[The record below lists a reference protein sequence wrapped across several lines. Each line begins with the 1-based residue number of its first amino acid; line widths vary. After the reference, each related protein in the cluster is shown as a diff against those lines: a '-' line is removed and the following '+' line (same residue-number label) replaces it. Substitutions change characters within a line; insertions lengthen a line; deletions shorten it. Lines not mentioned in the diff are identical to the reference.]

1 MKKILFVGITA
12 LAMASCTHDDY
23 APVSKQEQY
32 QAVFEKEF
40 GAVNPNVNWGF
51 TPQQVFTFDKDG
63 KLIGTRGS
71 DPNAN
76 DWYKYLTVPAPLTD
90 AQKEVVR
97 KWFQNNPNPKGLEV
111 NWSDFFVQQVYKG
124 GTNTEGSKSLETY
137 DILKEDDTPTG
148 SKVTGSNQMDWLH
161 CGNNSNVGEHIN
173 NFNNGNASETN
184 VGEGNNKFHKDR
196 IMYMKDYN
204 TTCFGFHD
212 SYGQTYY
219 DNSYVLIPGDIIDPI
234 VAGMYFVGFDYQMQK
249 YDNGEI
255 RVKPDG
261 YYSDWIVRIAPG
273 LNAPGTAAMRVM
285 VEDIIDS
292 NLTSVTSSDWDFND
306 AVFDVKF
313 EDVTIPGTQE
323 TNWQNHN
330 QRQAVITL
338 HAAGGTK
345 YLTIGGEG
353 DKGVE
358 VHKALCVE
366 QSTMVNTVKDQGVTR
381 PVAIFRIPVADNV
394 NNANDIPVYVGSQ
407 ILEAKQGKATQKFCV
422 PTDVRWMQERQQ
434 VRKTYKE
441 FKDYVENAVPEEWYK
456 IVKGDKNDF
465 RY

>member
-63 KLIGTRGS
+63 KLIGTRG
-71 DPNAN
+71 AN
-76 DWYKYLTVPAPLTD
+76 PEANQWYQYLTVPAPLTD

-97 KWFQNNPNPKGLEV
+97 KWFQNTKNPQGQKV

-124 GTNTEGSKSLETY
+124 GDNPGSNSPEIYTINKPAGGTEQ
-137 DILKEDDTPTG
+137 ITG
-148 SKVTGSNQMDWLH
+148 SEKMNWLACGSNAKEGD
-161 CGNNSNVGEHIN
+161 HIY
-173 NFNNGNASETN
+173 NFNGGNASETN

-212 SYGQTYY
+212 SYGSKYYY
-219 DNSYVLIPGDIIDPI
+219 DSYVLIPGDIIDPI
-234 VAGMYFVGFDYQMQK
+234 VAGMYFVGFDYKTEK
-249 YDNGEI
+249 YDNGKIE
-255 RVKPDG
+255 VKPDG

-292 NLTSVTSSDWDFND
+292 NLASVQTSDWDFND

-358 VHKALCVE
+358 VHKALGVE
-366 QSTMVNTVKDQGVTR
+366 TGTMVNTVKDQGVTR

-394 NNANDIPVYVGSQ
+394 DNANLIPVYVGSQ
-407 ILEAKQGKATQKFCV
+407 ILEAKKGKVTQKLCA
-422 PTDVRWMQERQQ
+422 PTSTRWMQER
-434 VRKTYKE
+434 KE
-441 FKDYVENAVPEEWYK
+441 FRLTYDKFKGYVNKGTPEDWYDEK
-456 IVKGDKNDF
+456 KYVKKQNDF

>member
-63 KLIGTRGS
+63 KLIGTRAAN
-71 DPNAN
+71 PNSNQWAN
-76 DWYKYLTVPAPLTD
+76 YVTVPTKLTD

-97 KWFQNNPNPKGLEV
+97 KWFQNNPNPQGQKV
-111 NWSDFFVQQVYKG
+111 NWSDFFVEQVYKG
-124 GTNTEGSKSLETY
+124 GKKTEGSKTPETY
-137 DILKEDDTPTG
+137 YTFNDGVQTQTTI
-148 SKVTGSNQMDWLH
+148 TGSNQMDWLA
-161 CGNNSNVGEHIN
+161 CGSKKDHVN
-173 NFNNGNASETN
+173 NFNGADGN
-184 VGEGNNKFHKDR
+184 
-196 IMYMKDYN
+196 IMYMYDSS
-204 TTCFGFHD
+204 TDCFGFHESHGD
-212 SYGQTYY
+212 KYY
-219 DNSYVLIPGDIIDPI
+219 DDSYVLISGDQIDPS
-234 VAGMYFVGFDYQMQK
+234 VAGMYFVGFDYKMQK
-249 YDNGEI
+249 YDNGDT
-255 RVKPDG
+255 RVNPDG

-306 AVFDVKF
+306 AVFDVRF
-313 EDVTIPGTQE
+313 EGRGND
-323 TNWQNHN
+323 
-330 QRQAVITL
+330 RCAVITL

-358 VHKALCVE
+358 VHEALGVE
-366 QSTMVNTVKDQGVTR
+366 TGTMVNTGNGATR
-381 PVAIFRIPVADNV
+381 PVAIFRIHVANNV
-394 NNANDIPVYVGSQ
+394 KNANQIPVYVGAQ
-407 ILEAKQGKATQKFCV
+407 ELKAQKGEATQKLCV
-422 PTDVRWMQERQQ
+422 PTNVKWMKERVQFINSYDQ
-434 VRKTYKE
+434 
-441 FKDYVENAVPEEWYK
+441 FKDYVNNSKPKDWYTSVKNTENLY
-456 IVKGDKNDF
+456 
-465 RY
+465 

>member
-1 MKKILFVGITA
+1 MKKIFFVGITA

-63 KLIGTRGS
+63 KLIGTRGANT
-71 DPNAN
+71 NAN
-76 DWYKYLTVPAPLTD
+76 EWANYLTVPTRLTD

-97 KWFQNNPNPKGLEV
+97 KWFQTHPNPQGLEV
-111 NWSDFFVQQVYKG
+111 NWSDFFVEQVYKG
-124 GTNTEGSKSLETY
+124 GTKTEGSHSPEIYNTLKDGVETQN
-137 DILKEDDTPTG
+137 
-148 SKVTGSNQMDWLH
+148 KVTGSNHMDWLA
-161 CGNNSNVGEHIN
+161 CGSDATPSSEHIN
-173 NFNNGNASETN
+173 NFNNGN
-184 VGEGNNKFHKDR
+184 GD
-196 IMYMKDYN
+196 IMYMYDYN

-212 SYGQTYY
+212 SYGDNHFENTYY
-219 DNSYVLIPGDIIDPI
+219 YNSYVLIPGDIIDPI
-234 VAGMYFVGFDYQMQK
+234 VAGMYFVGFDYKTAK

-255 RVKPDG
+255 RVNPDG
-261 YYSDWIVRIAPG
+261 YYSDWIIRVVPG
-273 LNAPGTAAMRVM
+273 LSAPNAAKRVM
-285 VEDIIDS
+285 VEDLIDS
-292 NLTSVTSSDWDFND
+292 NLASVKTSDWDFND
-306 AVFDVKF
+306 AVFDVRF
-313 EDVTIPGTQE
+313 E
-323 TNWQNHN
+323 TNWQN
-330 QRQAVITL
+330 QKFAVITL

-345 YLTIGGEG
+345 YLTIGGQG
-353 DKGVE
+353 TNGVE
-358 VHKALCVE
+358 VHKALCVD

-381 PVAIFRIPVADNV
+381 PVAIFRIRVADNV

-434 VRKTYKE
+434 VKKTYDE
-441 FKDYVENAVPEEWYK
+441 FKDYVRDDAPKEWYK
-456 IVKGDKNDF
+456 IVKDKQNDF

>member
-63 KLIGTRGS
+63 KLIGTRGANT
-71 DPNAN
+71 NAN
-76 DWYKYLTVPAPLTD
+76 EWANYLTVPTRLTD

-97 KWFQNNPNPKGLEV
+97 KWFQTHPNPQGLEV
-111 NWSDFFVQQVYKG
+111 NWSDFFVEQVYKG
-124 GTNTEGSKSLETY
+124 GTNTEGSHSPEIYNTLKDGVETQN
-137 DILKEDDTPTG
+137 
-148 SKVTGSNQMDWLH
+148 KVTGSNHMDWLA
-161 CGNNSNVGEHIN
+161 CGSDATPSSEHIN
-173 NFNNGNASETN
+173 NFNNGN
-184 VGEGNNKFHKDR
+184 GD
-196 IMYMKDYN
+196 IMYMYDYN

-212 SYGQTYY
+212 SYGDNHFENTYY
-219 DNSYVLIPGDIIDPI
+219 YNSYVLIPGDIIDPI
-234 VAGMYFVGFDYQMQK
+234 VAGMYFVGFDYKTAK

-255 RVKPDG
+255 RVNPDG
-261 YYSDWIVRIAPG
+261 YYSDWIIRVVPG
-273 LNAPGTAAMRVM
+273 LSAPNAAKRVM
-285 VEDIIDS
+285 VEDLIDS
-292 NLTSVTSSDWDFND
+292 NLASVKTSDWDFND
-306 AVFDVKF
+306 AVFDVRF
-313 EDVTIPGTQE
+313 E
-323 TNWQNHN
+323 TNWQN
-330 QRQAVITL
+330 QKFAVITL

-345 YLTIGGEG
+345 YLTIGGQG
-353 DKGVE
+353 TNGVE
-358 VHKALCVE
+358 VHKALCVD

-381 PVAIFRIPVADNV
+381 PVAIFRIRVADNV
-394 NNANDIPVYVGSQ
+394 NNANDIPVYVGAQ

-434 VRKTYKE
+434 VKKTYDE
-441 FKDYVENAVPEEWYK
+441 FKDYVRDDAPKEWYK
-456 IVKGDKNDF
+456 IVKDKQNDF

>member
-63 KLIGTRGS
+63 KLIGTRGANT
-71 DPNAN
+71 NAN
-76 DWYKYLTVPAPLTD
+76 QWYEYMTVPAALTD

-124 GTNTEGSKSLETY
+124 GTNPGSNSPEIY
-137 DILKEDDTPTG
+137 DILKDGVPDKHRD
-148 SKVTGSNQMDWLH
+148 KVTGSNQMDGLF
-161 CGNNSNVGEHIN
+161 CGSKKDHINDFNGGDGGGMKNVGE
-173 NFNNGNASETN
+173 AP
-184 VGEGNNKFHKDR
+184 NKFHLDQ
-196 IMYMKDYN
+196 ITYMYDSS
-204 TTCFGFHD
+204 TDCFGFHE
-212 SYGQTYY
+212 SYGDKYY
-219 DNSYVLIPGDIIDPI
+219 DKSYVLISGDQIHPS

-249 YDNGEI
+249 YDNGKIE
-255 RVKPDG
+255 VKPDG

-273 LNAPGTAAMRVM
+273 LNAPNAGKRVM
-285 VEDIIDS
+285 VEDLIDED
-292 NLTSVTSSDWDFND
+292 LKFAKTSDWDFND
-306 AVFDVKF
+306 AVFDVRF
-313 EDVTIPGTQE
+313 ENV
-323 TNWQNHN
+323 NNQNY
-330 QRQAVITL
+330 AVITL

-358 VHKALCVE
+358 VHKALGVE
-366 QSTMVNTVKDQGVTR
+366 TGTMVNTVKDQGVTR
-381 PVAIFRIPVADNV
+381 PVAIFRIPVAANV
-394 NNANDIPVYVGSQ
+394 KNANDIPVYVGSQ
-407 ILEAKQGKATQKFCV
+407 ILEANQGAATQKLCA
-422 PTDVRWMQERQQ
+422 PTSTRWMQER
-434 VRKTYKE
+434 KE
-441 FKDYVENAVPEEWYK
+441 FRLTYDKFKGYVNHGTPEDWYANIKDKTKEDLY
-456 IVKGDKNDF
+456 
-465 RY
+465 

>member
-63 KLIGTRGS
+63 KLIGTRGANT
-71 DPNAN
+71 NAN
-76 DWYKYLTVPAPLTD
+76 EWYQYLTVPAPLTD

-97 KWFQNNPNPKGLEV
+97 KWFQNTKNPQGQKV

-124 GTNTEGSKSLETY
+124 GTNTEGSQSPEIYTINKPAGGTEQ
-137 DILKEDDTPTG
+137 IKG
-148 SKVTGSNQMDWLH
+148 SEKMNWLACGSNAKEGD
-161 CGNNSNVGEHIN
+161 HIY
-173 NFNNGNASETN
+173 NFNGGNASETN
-184 VGEGNNKFHKDR
+184 VGEGNNKFHNDK

-212 SYGQTYY
+212 SYGSKYYY
-219 DNSYVLIPGDIIDPI
+219 DSYVLIPGDIIDDS
-234 VAGMYFVGFDYQMQK
+234 VKGMYFVGFDYK
-249 YDNGEI
+249 TEKDDNGKIE
-255 RVKPDG
+255 VKPDG
-261 YYSDWIVRIAPG
+261 YYSDWIVRIAPA
-273 LNAPGTAAMRVM
+273 LSAPGKAKRVM
-285 VEDIIDS
+285 VEDLIDS
-292 NLTSVTSSDWDFND
+292 DLGYAKTSDWDFND
-306 AVFDVKF
+306 AVFDVRF
-313 EDVTIPGTQE
+313 ENV
-323 TNWQNHN
+323 NNQNY
-330 QRQAVITL
+330 AVITL

-358 VHKALCVE
+358 VHKALGVE
-366 QSTMVNTVKDQGVTR
+366 KGTMVNTVKDQGVTR
-381 PVAIFRIPVADNV
+381 PVAIFRIPVAANV

-407 ILEAKQGKATQKFCV
+407 ILGAQKGKATQKLCA
-422 PTDVRWMQERQQ
+422 PTSTRWMQER
-434 VRKTYKE
+434 KE
-441 FKDYVENAVPEEWYK
+441 FRLTYDKFKGYVNHGTPEDWYDEKQYVKKD
-456 IVKGDKNDF
+456 NDF